1 MTAIF
6 RQIGV
11 PLRETFTAD
20 NGVPWNATVK
30 RPDLFLRQ
38 EWAVAMGGDEVQSA
52 LNRAARYGIRYRL
65 EKTIVAGREP
75 VIEIYRRIGGPF
87 IPPAGKQ

>member
-6 RQIGV
+6 RQMGI
-11 PLRETFTAD
+11 PLGETFTAD
-20 NGVPWNATVK
+20 NGLPWNATVK
-30 RPDLFLRQ
+30 RPDLFLWQ
-38 EWAVAMGGDEVQSA
+38 EWAVVMGGDEVQSA
-52 LNRAARYGIRYRL
+52 VNRGARYGIRYRL

-87 IPPAGKQ
+87 TPPAGAQ